1 MSTRSKNLST
11 MGGADSCNDSR
22 GCALP
27 LERLRQMKYLLLTT
41 IAAVVLV
48 GCGEKSA
55 QINQQ
60 KLYDAIHSANSK
72 EVRTL
77 IANGIDVNIQ
87 DEDGWTALH
96 SSSYL
101 GDKEITEMLIAKGAD
116 VNAENYR
123 FDTPLDVATSKE
135 LKLLLIEHGG
145 LEGGLQAENQKADLS
160 AFLTV
165 DPTLRF
171 LYVQLA
177 VADGNIE
184 VVKHYLN
191 EGMDINVRMDNLP
204 AGDTLLHETV
214 YHGNLEIVELLIS
227 KGANLN
233 LGSVGSMRDIGGLQM
248 QPAAIGNTPLL
259 ATPLDYALRHK
270 KTEIA
275 DLLRKHGGKT
285 GEELKAEGK

>member
-1 MSTRSKNLST
+1 
-11 MGGADSCNDSR
+11 
-22 GCALP
+22 
-27 LERLRQMKYLLLTT
+27 MKYLLLTT